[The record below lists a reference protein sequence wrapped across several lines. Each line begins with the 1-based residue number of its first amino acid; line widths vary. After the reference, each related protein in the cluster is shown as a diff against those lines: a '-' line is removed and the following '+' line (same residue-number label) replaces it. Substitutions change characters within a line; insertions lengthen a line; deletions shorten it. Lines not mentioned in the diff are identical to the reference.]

1 MPQKNQGKIDP
12 RLNVCLDDLVE
23 IKRLDDVPDEDGLV
37 RVSIEFTDPQAVS
50 DLYDAIQGL
59 NVVTEEP
66 EPDTV

>member
-23 IKRLDDVPDEDGLV
+23 IKRLDDVPDEDGL
-37 RVSIEFTDPQAVS
+37 PQAVS

-59 NVVTEEP
+59 DVVTEEP